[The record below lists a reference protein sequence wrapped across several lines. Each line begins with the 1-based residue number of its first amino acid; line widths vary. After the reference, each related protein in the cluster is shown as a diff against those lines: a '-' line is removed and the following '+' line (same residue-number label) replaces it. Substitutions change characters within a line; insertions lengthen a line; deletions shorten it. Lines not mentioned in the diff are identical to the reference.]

1 MKEIDQQIASLKK
14 TLAGSTEEFLKSVLP
29 GTGNQAGGGGSF
41 LAEAKQRII
50 EQSIELQ
57 ALDARKNALDGV
69 IQDYEKKFNQIPKKS
84 MDLARL
90 QRTKMSNE
98 KLYLLV
104 EEKYNE
110 TAIQEK
116 SEFGYVNVVDPAVL
130 PVKPCGCGFA
140 SFLFSGLSPDSSWR
154 LHHIPVGIYRRACP
168 NAGRLKAS
176 RVYPPLDG
184 QQYEAR
190 K

>member
-1 MKEIDQQIASLKK
+1 M
-14 TLAGSTEEFLKSVLP
+14 LP

-104 EEKYNE
+104 EEKYNKA
-110 TAIQEK
+110 AIQEK
-116 SEFGYVNVVDPAVL
+116 SEFGYVNVVDPAVV
-130 PVKPCGCGFA
+130 PVKPVGTRLRVFLVFGFIAGLFLVSSSHTCGD
-140 SFLFSGLSPDSSWR
+140 LSTCVSE
-154 LHHIPVGIYRRACP
+154 RR
-168 NAGRLKAS
+168 KT
-176 RVYPPLDG
+176 
-184 QQYEAR
+184 
-190 K
+190 